1 MSRATV
7 LVAHPS
13 PDLYGS
19 DRVLLE
25 TLSALVAAGWRTVLT
40 VPASG
45 PLVALAEARG
55 AEVRICPTPILRKA
69 ALRPRGLAAL
79 VRSTLAALGPG
90 RRLLRELDAD
100 LVVVNTVTIPLW
112 LVLSRSSRTCCHVHE
127 AEASQPL
134 LVRRLLYAPLLLAQ
148 QILVNSRFSLEV
160 LAGAWPRL
168 RGRSAI
174 VYNGV
179 PGPQV
184 PPAPLRA
191 ELDGGPRLL
200 FIGRLSERKGP
211 QIAVAA
217 IAALRDRGIPAELRL
232 LGAAFPGYEWFDQ
245 QLRAQVDGLGL
256 SDRVEF
262 IGFDPDIWGHLAA
275 ADIVVVPSTADE
287 PFGNTAVEALLAQR
301 PLIVSDTSGLKE
313 AASGFGAARFVTPG
327 DPLAIADAVAD
338 LVHRW
343 AELPAQVAADRR
355 RAESRHDPH
364 QYRQAVLDALGV
376 SPAGQGRTSSAG

>member
-179 PGPQV
+179 PGPPV

-364 QYRQAVLDALGV
+364 QYQQAVLDALGV

>member
-179 PGPQV
+179 PGPPV

-355 RAESRHDPH
+355 RAASRHDPH